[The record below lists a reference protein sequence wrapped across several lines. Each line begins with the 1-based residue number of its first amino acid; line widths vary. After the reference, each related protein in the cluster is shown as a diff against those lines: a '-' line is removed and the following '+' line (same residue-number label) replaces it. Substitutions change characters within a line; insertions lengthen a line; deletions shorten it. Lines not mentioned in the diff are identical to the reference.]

1 MTEHASAGGEAWFLA
16 ELDKAKLNTDALVE
30 KLKELREEGKADLA
44 ESHAELLQDAL
55 AEKKQIDEALRVLE
69 LRAVWAEARKVK
81 MTSWPGEALD
91 ILGAG
96 WEEKTMVD
104 QAGAESNVNPREGI
118 RRLRVMRAL
127 KPEALCF
134 DKTWGLGVVLKAD
147 YFNKKVDIDFER
159 KLGHQ
164 LGLAYAAQTLQ
175 LVDED
180 HIMVWKRRKPKELME
195 LVAKKPADVVRMA
208 LHSFGPIPVSELQ
221 QRLSAGIVTEANWKS
236 FWDGARK
243 ELKKDPRFVIPKSR
257 NENLQFVEQAQSQ
270 DEAWFATFAACRD
283 LDKLAQL
290 MEELVE
296 RQKGQPLPRTHQDLF
311 ADRLAFVV
319 KGCGQKHLGINARA
333 VMAAAAV
340 GVPVQA
346 MNFLHV
352 PTLAETLSQ
361 LSAKS
366 SRNFLRFLGNINADG
381 TRDLIMKLMSSIDI
395 GSLNEAIDY
404 LCERGHEDQVA
415 QFFRQ
420 MLDNRSATVE
430 VLSWLARFLDK
441 REVWS
446 LPALYLIV
454 NMMIDQLEESYN
466 GDRLKAQNQLRE
478 RFSKPD
484 WLREV
489 FGELDPEQ
497 RAKTFLRIK
506 DARSWATLDKQSV
519 LGQIIKLFPDL
530 ERLMVS
536 RQTQH
541 ARTLVTSFR
550 SYKERQDQLQKLVN
564 SEIPQIA
571 RDIALARSYGDLR
584 ENHEYKAAKEAQT
597 VALRRRDELHNALAK
612 VKATDF
618 SEYAPTC
625 AGIASTV
632 RIRYSDGREEQYHIL
647 GEWDGDTT
655 RGIISNTSKMAQ
667 VLDGHNTGERIRVPT
682 ETGDAE
688 IEILSVE
695 KLSAE
700 VLGWISGQ

>member
-1 MTEHASAGGEAWFLA
+1 MTDAASAGGEAWFLA
-16 ELDKAKLNTDALVE
+16 EIDKSKLNTDALVD
-30 KLKELREEGKADLA
+30 KLKALREEGKNDLA

-55 AEKKQIDEALRVLE
+55 SEKKQLDDALRVLE
-69 LRAVWAEARKVK
+69 LRAIWAEARKAK

-180 HIMVWKRRKPKELME
+180 HIMVWKRRKPKELAE

-208 LHSFGPIPVSELQ
+208 LHSFGPITVAELQ
-221 QRLSAGIVTEANWKS
+221 QRLAAGIVTDANWKS

-243 ELKKDPRFVIPKSR
+243 ELKKDARFIIPKSR
-257 NENLQFVEQAQSQ
+257 NESLQFVEQAQSQ
-270 DEAWFATFAACRD
+270 DEAWFATFSACRD
-283 LDKLAQL
+283 LDKLAQM

-296 RQKGQPLPRTHQDLF
+296 RLKGQALPRTQQDLF

-319 KGCGQKHLGINARA
+319 KGCGQKHLGIHARA

-346 MNFLHV
+346 MNFLHG
-352 PTLAETLSQ
+352 PTLSETLRQ
-361 LSAKS
+361 LSAKN
-366 SRNFLRFLGNINADG
+366 SRNFVRFLGGINADG
-381 TRDLIMKLMSSIDI
+381 TRELLMKLMPTLDI
-395 GSLNEAIDY
+395 GSLNETIDY
-404 LCERGHEDQVA
+404 LCERGHNDQVA
-415 QFFRQ
+415 QFFRS
-420 MLDNRSATVE
+420 MLDNRTATVE

-478 RFSKPD
+478 RFSKSD

-536 RQTQH
+536 RQTAH
-541 ARTLVTSFR
+541 ARTLVTSHR
-550 SYKERQDQLQKLVN
+550 SFKERQEQLQKLVN
-564 SEIPQIA
+564 VEIPQIA

-597 VALRRRDELHNALAK
+597 VALRRRDELHNQLAR
-612 VKATDF
+612 VKPTDF
-618 SEYAPTC
+618 SEYAPNA
-625 AGIASTV
+625 AGIATTV
-632 RIRYSDGREEQYHIL
+632 RLRYDDGREECYHIL

-655 RGIISNTSKMAQ
+655 RSIISNTSKMAIA
-667 VLDGHNTGERIRVPT
+667 LDGHVPGDRVRVPA

-688 IEILSVE
+688 IQVVSVDR
-695 KLSAE
+695 LSADILAW
-700 VLGWISGQ
+700 VAGT